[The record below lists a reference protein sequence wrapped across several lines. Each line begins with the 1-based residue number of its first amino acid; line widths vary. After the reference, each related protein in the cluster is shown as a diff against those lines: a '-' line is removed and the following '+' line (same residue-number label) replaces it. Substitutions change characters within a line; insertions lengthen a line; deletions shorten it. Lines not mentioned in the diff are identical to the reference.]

1 MEMMQPDEKT
11 MARLKPGCICMGIKL
26 NRILEAIDQGA
37 SSFEEIARIT
47 GIGKGDCG
55 GKRCG
60 KKVEALLRQQFH
72 DLEP

>member
-1 MEMMQPDEKT
+1 MQPDDKIL
-11 MARLKPGCICMGIKL
+11 ARLKPGCICMGIKL
-26 NRILEAIDQGA
+26 HRILDAIEQGA

-60 KKVEALLRQQFH
+60 QKVEDLLQKTHETGKRNS
-72 DLEP
+72 P

>member
-1 MEMMQPDEKT
+1 MKPDEKI

-26 NRILEAIDQGA
+26 NRILEAIEQGA

-60 KKVEALLRQQFH
+60 QKVKELFNTFNIKTKQLK
-72 DLEP
+72 